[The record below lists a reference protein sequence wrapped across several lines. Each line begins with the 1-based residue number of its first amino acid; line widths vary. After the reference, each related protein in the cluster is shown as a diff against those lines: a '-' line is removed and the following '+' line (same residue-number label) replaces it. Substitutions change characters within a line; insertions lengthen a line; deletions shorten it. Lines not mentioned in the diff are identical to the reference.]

1 MLSRDGLVPM
11 VTVVCCQIIVFI
23 AFGVFIFFFF
33 CLGIALVLMTLL
45 FADVI
50 SHMRV
55 LVLVVCILIMQRP
68 GVYSL

>member
-1 MLSRDGLVPM
+1 MVCADGHCCMLS
-11 VTVVCCQIIVFI
+11 IIAFI
-23 AFGVFIFFFF
+23 AFGVFILFFF

-55 LVLVVCILIMQRP
+55 LVLVVCILVMQRP